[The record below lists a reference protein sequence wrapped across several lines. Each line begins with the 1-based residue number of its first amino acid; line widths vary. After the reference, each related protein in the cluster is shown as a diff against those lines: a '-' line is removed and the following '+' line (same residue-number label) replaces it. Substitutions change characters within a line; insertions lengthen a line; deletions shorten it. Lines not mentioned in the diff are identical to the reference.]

1 MFLVFPKIQRANDS
15 VRPQCGI
22 SEVFSM
28 AMNQRL
34 LSSRAVNTPEL
45 IPKRLITMG
54 TTIGKAMAPARG
66 VMATKKRSFD
76 GALGALVS
84 EEFRTTRRVLRWRD
98 CCCLRA
104 SGARS

>member
-1 MFLVFPKIQRANDS
+1 MFSVFPEVQRTIDS
-15 VRPQCGI
+15 ERPQCGI

-76 GALGALVS
+76 GASGALVS
-84 EEFRTTRRVLRWRD
+84 EEFRTTRRVLR
-98 CCCLRA
+98 
-104 SGARS
+104 